1 MKVTRS
7 VTLDLR
13 AAVHLDTIR
22 NGKVSEYINRLILNE
37 VDKKAVIR
45 PLRHCQKCDYDT
57 PKTWCPQ
64 CGDDLELKVVFE

>member
-13 AAVHLDTIR
+13 AAVFLDTLR

-37 VDKKAVIR
+37 VDKKAVKR
-45 PLRHCQKCDYDT
+45 QLRHCHKCDLDT
-57 PKTWCPQ
+57 GQNYCPQ
-64 CGDDLELKVVFE
+64 CGDDVGLKE

>member
-37 VDKKAVIR
+37 VDKKAVLR
-45 PLRHCQKCDYDT
+45 PLRHCPKCDYDT

-64 CGDDLELKVVFE
+64 CGDDLELKV